1 MRRGGSLLI
10 TILLLLAAFWAGI
23 QYERNNCR
31 IDLPEDTEQVDQ
43 SVKCRPAGRPGPS
56 PAPGGPPPRMGEGRC
71 SGAPPIWS

>member
-31 IDLPEDTEQVDQ
+31 IDLPNTASQVDQ
-43 SVKCRPAGRPGPS
+43 SVKCRDYKGVDLPG
-56 PAPGGPPPRMGEGRC
+56 
-71 SGAPPIWS
+71 

>member
-31 IDLPEDTEQVDQ
+31 IDLPDSTQQVDQ
-43 SVKCRPAGRPGPS
+43 SVKCRDDKGVDLPG
-56 PAPGGPPPRMGEGRC
+56 
-71 SGAPPIWS
+71 